1 MKEFKVGDTVRIH
14 KASRYHRRNETSN
27 PIDTNGVITHDDD
40 TGYLNIKVKW
50 SNGKQNSY
58 SNCDL
63 ELVTDSIDDYQ
74 IISRSD
80 VREIYYAVCSKWREE
95 IEKLVKSHDIFEDT
109 IKVPRKTLIK
119 AYKEAGVSQTEL
131 LDKYFSRPKE
141 DNRTVAKDL
150 KVGEM
155 MIVSET
161 GSIHDSHVLLRHY
174 TGVVS
179 LTDPNKTWGKE
190 CGLLGIKLETG
201 YKFEITAK

>member
-14 KASRYHRRNETSN
+14 KASRYYRQNETSN

-58 SNCDL
+58 SSCDL

-80 VREIYYAVCSKWREE
+80 IREIYYAVCSKWREE
-95 IEKLVKSHDIFEDT
+95 IEKLVESHNIFEDT
-109 IKVPRKTLIK
+109 IKVPRKTLIE

-131 LDKYFSRPKE
+131 LDKYFVRPKE
-141 DNRTVAKDL
+141 DNRIVAKDL

-161 GSIHDSHVLLRHY
+161 GDRFDSHVLLRHY

-179 LTDPNKTWGKE
+179 LTDPNKTWDKE

-201 YKFEITAK
+201 YKSEITAK